1 MANDLEAQIKA
12 YQQELIEPAALL
24 FSVQRS
30 QGVEVR
36 RQSMSAYGRLLDA
49 HLLLTGVLGAALL
62 RVNGKITQ
70 TTPIYELCDPLY
82 ASFVIGLESSEGAIA
97 EGRYLQAHALLRQE
111 METVAQ
117 LVAIRQGRR
126 QEGKQPN
133 VALLEKSLARLY
145 GELSASAHVAKH
157 HIMRAA
163 TECDTS
169 GTEATGPTSGIR
181 YFPAFDSGLAR
192 RSFGLHL
199 MLILRII
206 EQMSID
212 HSERYT
218 DEDGFS
224 ERDTEAVNLAIS
236 LMRAEGIV
244 EFDD

>member
-1 MANDLEAQIKA
+1 MADDLEAQFKA
-12 YQQELIEPAALL
+12 YQQELVEPAALL
-24 FSVQRS
+24 FSMQRL
-30 QGVEVR
+30 QGGEVR
-36 RQSMSAYGRLLDA
+36 RQSMSAYGRLRDA

-62 RVNGKITQ
+62 RVNGKITEYL
-70 TTPIYELCDPLY
+70 PAYELCEPLY

-133 VALLEKSLARLY
+133 VAVLEKSLARLY

-157 HIMRAA
+157 NIMRAA
-163 TECDTS
+163 TEWDMS
-169 GTEATGPTSGIR
+169 GFEVPGPTSGTR

-212 HSERYT
+212 YSERYT
-218 DEDGFS
+218 EEDWFS
-224 ERDTEAVNLAIS
+224 ERDSEALNLAIL
-236 LMRAEGIV
+236 LMRAEGMV
-244 EFDD
+244 ELDD

>member
-1 MANDLEAQIKA
+1 MANDLEARLKA
-12 YQQELIEPAALL
+12 CQQELVEPATLL
-24 FSVQRS
+24 FSVQRLH
-30 QGVEVR
+30 GHEVR
-36 RQSMSAYGRLLDA
+36 RQSMIAYDQLLDA
-49 HLLLTGVLGAALL
+49 HLLLTGVLGAALI

-70 TTPIYELCDPLY
+70 NTPTNELSDPLY
-82 ASFVIGLESSEGAIA
+82 ASFVIGLESCEGAIA

-117 LVAIRQGRR
+117 LAAIREGKH

-145 GELSASAHVAKH
+145 GELSASAHVAKR

-163 TECDTS
+163 TQYDMS
-169 GTEATGPTSGIR
+169 GTEGPAPTGGIR

-199 MLILRII
+199 MLILRVI
-206 EQMSID
+206 EQMSIE
-212 HSERYT
+212 HGERYT

-224 ERDTEAVNLAIS
+224 ERDTTAVNLAIA
-236 LMRAEGIV
+236 LMRAEGVV